1 MEEVAMSKW
10 RCEKLVMM
18 ALCAVLFLAL
28 TGPQALAESKFPS
41 RPVNFFVPYP
51 PGGFF
56 DLITRPMAEYA
67 GKALGKPF
75 IVVNK
80 AGASGTLAP
89 SMLKSMPPDG
99 YNISVN
105 NINLYTM
112 PPQQDVNFDPAKDF
126 TYICRTV
133 DSVVGIV
140 VKADSP
146 WRTLKDLVD
155 YAKANP
161 GAIKYGTANP
171 RGGLHFAM
179 ITIGLKEGNIKWE
192 MVPFMG
198 GQLVVTALLGGHV
211 QAICQGPEWV
221 PHVEA
226 GTLRLLAVLGEKRS
240 RRFPNTPCLGELG
253 YHVGPNCLGVVGPPG
268 IPKDIVDIL
277 DTTLKKSLSDPATL
291 KVMEELVLYDMYL
304 NHAQYTSWAMEQIAF
319 YQKFIKEIG
328 LAKP

>member
-1 MEEVAMSKW
+1 
-10 RCEKLVMM
+10 M
-18 ALCAVLFLAL
+18 A
-28 TGPQALAESKFPS
+28 QSKFPS
-41 RPVNFFVPYP
+41 RPIQFFVPYP

-56 DLITRPMAEYA
+56 DLISRPMAEYA
-67 GKALGKPF
+67 TKALGQPV

-89 SMLKSMPPDG
+89 SMLKSMRPDG
-99 YNISVN
+99 YNFSVN
-105 NINLYTM
+105 NINLFTM
-112 PPQQDVNFDPAKDF
+112 PPQQEVNFDPAKDF

-146 WRTLKDLVD
+146 WHSLKDLIA
-155 YAKANP
+155 YARANP
-161 GAIKYGTANP
+161 GTIKYGTANP

-179 ITIGLKEGNIKWE
+179 IIIGQKENIQWE

-211 QAICQGPEWV
+211 QVISQGPEWV

-226 GTLRLLAVLGEKRS
+226 GTLRLLATLGETRS
-240 RRFPNTPCLGELG
+240 RRFPNTPCTGELG
-253 YHVGPNCLGVVGPPG
+253 YNIGPNCLGIVGPPG
-268 IPKDIVDIL
+268 MPPNIVDLL
-277 DTTLKKSLSDPATL
+277 DSTFKKSLSDPATL
-291 KVMEELVLYDMYL
+291 KVMDELVLYNMYL
-304 NHAQYTSWAMEQIAF
+304 NDAEYTKWAMGQIAF
-319 YQKFIKEIG
+319 YQKFVKDVG